1 MSARPFPQREA
12 AALLGLTSAA
22 VVHVFGDGT
31 HPTLLFLWLFPL
43 LLWCAI
49 TVVRHADALADLL
62 GEPYGTLL
70 LTLSAVAMEVALIA
84 AAMLTGAEDPLVAR
98 DTMFAVLMIVLN
110 GLVGLCLVI
119 GAIRHGEQEFNLS
132 GASAY
137 LSVIAT
143 LSVLTLVLPDFT
155 TSRPNHGFTPAQA
168 IFFSAVSLLL
178 YGVFLQVQTS
188 RHRAFFQEPGQEPRR
203 QPPEEETHGHH
214 ARGTVR
220 YHAFWLVLSLA
231 PVLLLANNLSLAIER
246 GARALH
252 LPQAIGGLLIAILVL
267 AAEGISAVAAARA
280 NRLQR
285 AVNIALGSALST
297 IGLTIP
303 AVMVICLIT
312 GQAVVLG
319 LAQDFRSLL
328 LLTLFVSLLTF
339 GTGRTNVLV
348 GAVHLVLFAAYLA
361 LIFMP

>member
-1 MSARPFPQREA
+1 MSARPFPQRET
-12 AALLGLTSAA
+12 AALLGLASAF
-22 VVHVFGDGT
+22 VVHAFGDGS
-31 HPTLLFLWLFPL
+31 HPALLFAWLFPL

-49 TVVRHADALADLL
+49 TVVRHADALARLL
-62 GEPYGTLL
+62 GEPYGTLI

-84 AAMLTGAEDPLVAR
+84 SAMLTGAEDPLVAR

-119 GAIRHGEQEFNLS
+119 GAIRFGEQEFNLS

-155 TSRPNHGFTPAQA
+155 TSRPNHGFTAGQA
-168 IFFSAVSLLL
+168 IFFSAVSILL

-188 RHRAFFQEPGQEPRR
+188 RHRAFFQEPQHGS
-203 QPPEEETHGHH
+203 PEEETHGHR
-214 ARGTVR
+214 ASGSVR
-220 YHAFWLVLSLA
+220 FHTLWLVLSLA
-231 PVLLLANNLSLAIER
+231 PVLLLADKLSLAIEH

-252 LPQAIGGLLIAILVL
+252 VPAAVGGLLIAILVL
-267 AAEGISAVAAARA
+267 AAEGISAVSAARA
-280 NRLQR
+280 DRLQR
-285 AVNIALGSALST
+285 AVNISLGSALST

-319 LAQDFRSLL
+319 LDQEFRSLL

>member
-1 MSARPFPQREA
+1 MTGRPFPQREA
-12 AALLGLTSAA
+12 AALLGLASVA
-22 VVHVFGDGT
+22 VAPLLGNGT
-31 HPTLLFLWLFPL
+31 PPGLLFLWLFPL

-62 GEPYGTLL
+62 GEPYGTLI
-70 LTLSAVAMEVALIA
+70 LTLSAVIMEVALIA
-84 AAMLTGAEDPLVAR
+84 GAMLTGEEDPQVAR

-155 TSRPNHGFTPAQA
+155 TSRPTHGFTMGQA
-168 IFFSAVSLLL
+168 LFFSAVSLLL

-188 RHRAFFQEPGQEPRR
+188 RHRTFFQEPAHR
-203 QPPEEETHGHH
+203 PPEEETHGHQASGSVRHH
-214 ARGTVR
+214 AV
-220 YHAFWLVLSLA
+220 WLVLSLL
-231 PVLLLANNLSLAIER
+231 PVLLLADDLSLAIER
-246 GARALH
+246 GALALA
-252 LPQAIGGLLIAILVL
+252 LPPAVGGLLIAVLVL

-285 AVNIALGSALST
+285 AMNIALGSALST

-303 AVMVICLIT
+303 AVMLVCLIT

-319 LAQDFRSLL
+319 LSQEARSLL

-339 GTGRTNVLV
+339 GTGRTNILV
-348 GAVHLVLFAAYLA
+348 GAVHLVLFVTYLA